1 MRVLP
6 HLRCIAA
13 PLALFAT
20 FALAQAAPSDADAAL
35 SRAHEMHLQLLAQ
48 PVSARA
54 AAEYQRIVD
63 TLAPIWADAHA
74 PDADAARYEAAGIY
88 VAWARDLG
96 DAAAYSK
103 AAKTFQDLLRLSP
116 YTAYRRNAEFALAQ
130 IQIFHLHQPKAAA
143 VWLRDF
149 DQRYPA
155 DPRAAVAH
163 QEARGERVPE
173 PEYLITGEPLP
184 PVPAPAPPPAAPI
197 AAAPP
202 PAAPLSAP
210 PPSPD
215 QTLKVGIG
223 NVTSVSVFTSD
234 RTTSVVVRLRREA
247 SFTRG
252 AVPERHWTYFDISA
266 RGAASSRS
274 NAALKLAVGDGR
286 VAAIRVAR
294 NRSGTTRVVI
304 EGVSSAIHA
313 DRGRFFPNPDRLVI
327 AVTGAATSKR
337 GAPATPAAPLADGSA
352 SLTRELGLK
361 LGTVVLDAGHGGHD
375 TGTIGRGGLYEKNLA
390 LDVTLRLGRLLRQ
403 RLGLKVVYTR
413 ADDTFIPLDER
424 TAIAN
429 RAHADLFLSIH
440 LNSNPDSSMRGVETY
455 YLDLN
460 NSSQARAEAARENAG
475 SDAGIHDL
483 APMLRTI
490 ALHDKMQESREL
502 AGDLQRSLVASAAEP
517 DHGVQ
522 SAAFV
527 VLIGAQ
533 MPSVLAEVAFLSN
546 RTDTADLRQP
556 AFRQKIAEG
565 LCRGVA
571 RYMASLAGATATARG
586 Q

>member
-1 MRVLP
+1 L
-6 HLRCIAA
+6 LAA
-13 PLALFAT
+13 FA
-20 FALAQAAPSDADAAL
+20 AAQASPSAGDVAL
-35 SRAHEMHLQLLAQ
+35 SRAHEMHQNLLAQ
-48 PVSARA
+48 PISART
-54 AAEYQRIVD
+54 AAEYQQIVD
-63 TLAPIWADAHA
+63 TLAPVWADAHA
-74 PDADAARYEAAGIY
+74 KDADTARYEAAGIY

-96 DAAAYSK
+96 DAAAYAK
-103 AAKTFQDLLRLSP
+103 AAKAFQDLLRLSP

-130 IQIFHLHQPKAAA
+130 LQIFHLHQPKSAA

-155 DPRAAVAH
+155 DPRAAVAR
-163 QEARGERVPE
+163 QESRGQHVPE
-173 PEYLITGEPLP
+173 PEYLVTGEPLP
-184 PVPAPAPPPAAPI
+184 AVPAPVSPATAPEKAASAASAAPV
-197 AAAPP
+197 
-202 PAAPLSAP
+202 SAP
-210 PPSPD
+210 PPPAD
-215 QTLKVGIG
+215 QSLTVGIG
-223 NVTSVSVFTSD
+223 NVTSVSVFSSE
-234 RTTSVVVRLRREA
+234 RSTSVVIHLRREA

-252 AVPERHWTYFDISA
+252 TVAERHLTYFDISA
-266 RGAASSRS
+266 RGAASHHGDSE
-274 NAALKLAVGDGR
+274 LKLAVGDGR
-286 VAAIRVAR
+286 VAAIRVAQ

-304 EGVSSAIHA
+304 EGASAAIHA
-313 DRGRFFPNPDRLVI
+313 DRGRFFPNPDRLVV
-327 AVTGAATSKR
+327 AVTGAATSGG
-337 GAPATPAAPLADGSA
+337 GAPAAPVAPAAPLADGSA

-375 TGTIGRGGLYEKNLA
+375 TGTIGRGGLYEKNIA
-390 LDVTLRLGRLLRQ
+390 LDVTLRLGKLLRQ

-413 ADDTFIPLDER
+413 DDDTFIPLEER

-440 LNSNPDSSMRGVETY
+440 LNSNPDPGMRGVETY

-460 NSSQARAEAARENAG
+460 NSAQARAEAARENAG

-502 AGDLQRSLVASAAEP
+502 AGDLQHSLVAGAGAA

-546 RTDTADLRQP
+546 HADAAELRQP
-556 AFRQKIAEG
+556 AFRQKIAEA
-565 LCRGVA
+565 LCRGIA
-571 RYMASLAGATATARG
+571 RYMASLASPAPRSLPPR
-586 Q
+586 